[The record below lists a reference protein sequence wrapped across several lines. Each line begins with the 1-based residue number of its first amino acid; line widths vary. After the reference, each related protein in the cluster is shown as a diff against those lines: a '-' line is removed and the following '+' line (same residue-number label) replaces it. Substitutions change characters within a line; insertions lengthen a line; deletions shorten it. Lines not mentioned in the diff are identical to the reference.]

1 MSNISIP
8 LNAELEESLNQYI
21 NRNNIA
27 SRADVVR
34 KAIYEFLENEAVM
47 SVIRSEQEIKEGKI
61 MRGNLNDILK

>member
-21 NRNNIA
+21 NRNNIT

-34 KAIYEFLENEAVM
+34 KAIYEFLENEAIM

-61 MRGNLNDILK
+61 IRGNLNDILK